1 MEHAYCVEL
10 AGFHFSQR
18 VRRNPR
24 IGCGVGRRFAGLFCT
39 INARLFWLVNC
50 HARIR
55 FMAKC
60 LIGLGTNLGKA
71 ARNLETATNRLETL
85 QATEIIAVSNWLE
98 TQPVGGPPG
107 QAAFL
112 NGAALLETSL
122 TPHELVLQLQR
133 IESELGRRRAE
144 RWGPRLID
152 LDILLFDERV
162 VETSD
167 LRIPHP
173 WMALRRFVLEPAVEI
188 AADIRHPL
196 IGWTVGELLE
206 NLNRTPAV
214 VIVTGLPGTDTTYWA
229 NWLAAEVAAPT
240 AFSVDSMRNAS
251 WQLSSGRSVTEAIEL
266 LHKWSQ
272 PFLLASMGGEKR
284 IVSDRWCEEI
294 LAASRI
300 SFSPQDY
307 EQVDLAW
314 RQQSSRLVVAQ
325 LLVVLY
331 DGRLPRGP
339 NGNVSHSLYDEFWQ
353 RVRQPGRGPWL
364 VLDVSDDHRTRHDL
378 LAAINGMQ

>member
-1 MEHAYCVEL
+1 
-10 AGFHFSQR
+10 
-18 VRRNPR
+18 
-24 IGCGVGRRFAGLFCT
+24 
-39 INARLFWLVNC
+39 
-50 HARIR
+50 
-55 FMAKC
+55 MAKC
-60 LIGLGTNLGKA
+60 LIGLGANLGKA
-71 ARNLETATNRLETL
+71 ANYLDAATHHLEALE
-85 QATEIIAVSNWLE
+85 ATEVLAVSSWLE
-98 TQPVGGPPG
+98 TQPVGGPLG

-112 NGAALLETSL
+112 NGAALLDTSL

-133 IESELGRRRAE
+133 IESELGRRRGE

-152 LDILLFDERV
+152 LDILLFEGTV

-188 AADIRHPL
+188 AADFKHPL

-206 NLNRTPAV
+206 NLNRTPAIV
-214 VIVTGLPGTDTTYWA
+214 VVTGLPGADTTYWA
-229 NWLAAEVAAPT
+229 NWLAAEVAAPA
-240 AFSVDSMRNAS
+240 AFSVDSMRDAS

-272 PFLLASMGGEKR
+272 PFLLASVGSEKR

-294 LAASRI
+294 LAASQI

-307 EQVDLAW
+307 EQVDFAW
-314 RQQSSRLVVAQ
+314 RRQSSLLVAPQ
-325 LLVVLY
+325 LLVVTH
-331 DGRLPRGP
+331 DGRLPRSP
-339 NGNVSHSLYDEFWQ
+339 NGDTGDALYDEFWQ
-353 RVRQPGRGPWL
+353 RVHQPGRGPWL